1 MEDPGLRPVYNEKG
15 ETLSPRLP
23 EEIVNYLIDIDGTIC
38 DDVPNEEPERM
49 GIVAPYPDALEKLN
63 VVELNHVVKYMEEVY
78 GISAAPVAMAAAG
91 GGAGADAGGAAEKSS
106 FNVELTEAG
115 GQKIG
120 VIKVVKDITGLG
132 LGEAKALVDA
142 APKVIKENVAKA
154 DAEEMKT
161 KLEAAGAKVTL
172 K

>member
-1 MEDPGLRPVYNEKG
+1 MADAATIELSAEEKAVI
-15 ETLSPRLP
+15 T
-23 EEIVNYLIDIDGTIC
+23 
-38 DDVPNEEPERM
+38 
-49 GIVAPYPDALEKLN
+49 ALEKLN
-63 VVELNHVVKYMEEVY
+63 VVSLNNVVKYMEETY
-78 GISAAPVAMAAAG
+78 GISAAPVAMAGGAAG
-91 GGAGADAGGAAEKSS
+91 GDGGGAAEEKSA

-115 GQKIG
+115 GQKIA

-132 LGEAKALVDA
+132 LAEAKGLVDA